1 MEITD
6 VLQLLKDN
14 PEGSFLEFSAFNDR
28 SFGTCDVTGVSPG
41 WEMHPDTDEFFYVI
55 EGTVEI
61 TLLEV
66 DGPNH
71 YVAPAGSSFVVPQG
85 IWHKPGAP
93 AGAKFIYFT
102 PGQSLYSESEDPRTD
117 QNEDHP
123 APQD

>member
-6 VLQLLKDN
+6 VIKLLQDN
-14 PEGSFLEFSAFNDR
+14 PEGSFLEFSPFGDN
-28 SFGTCDVTGVSPG
+28 SFGACEVTGVSPG

-61 TLLEV
+61 TLLES

-71 YVAPAGSSFVVPQG
+71 YVAPAGNSFVVPQG

-93 AGAKFIYFT
+93 DGAKFIYFT
-102 PGQSLYSESEDPRTD
+102 PGQSLYSESEDPRLD
-117 QNEDHP
+117 EGS
-123 APQD
+123 